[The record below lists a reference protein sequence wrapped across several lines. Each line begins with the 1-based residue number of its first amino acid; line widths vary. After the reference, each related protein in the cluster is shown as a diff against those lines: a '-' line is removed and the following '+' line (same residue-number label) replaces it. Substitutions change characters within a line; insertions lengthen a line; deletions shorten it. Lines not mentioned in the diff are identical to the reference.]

1 MRAFSAI
8 LGGLTA
14 FLALYYVAMKTN
26 ISLKLYL
33 DAPGL
38 VLVMCGTLS
47 AMLLSF
53 SVTELKRVFFIFTQI
68 FFRNERHLSSVALD
82 IIKFCQESR
91 ISGFNEQ
98 KARAVHPFITDC
110 LVLINDGYSSDD
122 MREMLTMRIQTYQNK
137 EFNDIG
143 IIKSMVKYPP
153 AFGMIGT
160 VIGLIAMMV
169 GMSSSAGMENV
180 GPSMAIALTTTLY
193 GLLISNFI
201 FKPIADNLAGRSER
215 NLTLRN
221 MVMEC
226 MILANEKKSLII
238 IQDVANSF
246 LTFDDNISIFEAE
259 NKRAA

>member
-1 MRAFSAI
+1 MRAFSAL

-14 FLALYYVAMKTN
+14 FLSLYYVAIKTN
-26 ISLKLYL
+26 VSLSLYL

-38 VLVMCGTLS
+38 VLVLFGTLS
-47 AMLLSF
+47 AMMLSF
-53 SVTELKRVFFIFTQI
+53 SVTELRRVFYIFTQI
-68 FFRNERHLSSVALD
+68 FFRNERHISAVALD
-82 IIKFCQESR
+82 IVKYCQDSR
-91 ISGFNEQ
+91 VSGFND
-98 KARAVHPFITDC
+98 KKGYAVHPFISDC
-110 LVLINDGYSSDD
+110 VILINDGYSSSD
-122 MREMLTMRIQTYQNK
+122 MREMLTKRIQTYQNK
-137 EFNDIG
+137 ELNDIG

-169 GMSSSAGMENV
+169 GMSSAEGMQNV

-193 GLLISNFI
+193 GLLIANFI

-215 NLTLRN
+215 NLTLRS

-226 MILANEKKSLII
+226 MILANEKKSLIV

-246 LTFDDNISIFEAE
+246 LTFDDNISIYNSES
-259 NKRAA
+259 NRAA